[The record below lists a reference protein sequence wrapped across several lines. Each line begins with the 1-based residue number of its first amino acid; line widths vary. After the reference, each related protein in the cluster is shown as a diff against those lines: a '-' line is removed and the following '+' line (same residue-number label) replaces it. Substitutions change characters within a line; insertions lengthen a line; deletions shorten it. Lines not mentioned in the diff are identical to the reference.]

1 MSTFSLRCHEG
12 GPVQWTYLG
21 WLSEH
26 LVQGDE
32 LQAGKQLNEQ
42 ADSSLMAWQRTRVR
56 STKRLHREW
65 SDDNTDTV
73 LSVL

>member
-32 LQAGKQLNEQ
+32 LQAGKQFNELAERLQLDGMATHQSQVHQ
-42 ADSSLMAWQRTRVR
+42 ATPPRV
-56 STKRLHREW
+56 
-65 SDDNTDTV
+65 V
-73 LSVL
+73 